1 MINAQNKLLYLL
13 LTIILSTYS
22 MDISS
27 EDDLVFEKIWK
38 YETDFH
44 DKTNTVQAKPKEF
57 ENLLLFVDGEGHFFA
72 LDKYTGRLIYSVKL
86 GVLAGRR
93 GFTVDQDSGN
103 VAIVAS
109 DAARVGLNAD
119 ATLFLIDARSG
130 EILNQTSTD
139 WGVVEP
145 VISEECIITFG
156 ARDGIIKCYDRK
168 LEEIIWQTEL
178 GTYARI
184 WSNSLLSEKHNILY
198 FVTSD
203 AGDIVG
209 KDRTEDIY
217 SSALVGINVKTGS
230 IIFSRQMIKDG
241 VWDFDGVG
249 KPILIEGFQNDDE
262 NAYDMIVGLN
272 KTGTIFALNAIDG
285 SNIKTN
291 QFEEFL
297 FPDDAELSLISS
309 NTQVIPN
316 WPDRVIDVSLELDDL
331 RMNEASFDIL
341 RHVKYGDFIPPSVDY
356 DVITRGLHGGPQW
369 FGGEYFRSFEEDFLA
384 IPYNNNAWILRNN
397 YAEDFWI
404 GSKIYSVILRIK
416 RLFNY
421 IKNLFIEDTSSEVPD
436 DVDIQSGHR
445 WIQTEWSNSGDR
457 AKTMDFLYKWMNI
470 KAYNKNYYENC
481 ASCHRNDREGRF
493 QSELEG
499 SGFVPSLVGY
509 TLTDKYKYGKDYSKF
524 ISVHAGNLDI
534 SEEDVKEIFQHFEK
548 YDREQFAKG
557 KYRITGFWQSL
568 LAKDSLPL
576 NKEPWG
582 GIAVINLNSGKKIH
596 DITVGEMKD
605 NNGNIFDSSIIF
617 GGLGQINSKGESL
630 LVGTVDPKA
639 YYVSLVTGKVI
650 QTLDLVRSGS
660 VQPHL
665 TTINGCEAWVVVE
678 TGGRYSFYE
687 RNKNGFTVETFINK
701 SSCS

>member
-1 MINAQNKLLYLL
+1 MSKVQSKAFYLL
-13 LTIILSTYS
+13 LTIFLSTHS
-22 MDISS
+22 IDIFS

-38 YETDFH
+38 YETDVN

-72 LDKYTGRLIYSVKL
+72 LDKHTGRLIYKVKL
-86 GVLAGRR
+86 GAFAGRR
-93 GFTVDQDSGN
+93 GFTVDQDSGYI
-103 VAIVAS
+103 AIVAS
-109 DAARVGLNAD
+109 DAVRVGLNAD

-130 EILNQTSTD
+130 EILNKTSTD

-145 VISEECIITFG
+145 VFTAKCIITFG
-156 ARDGIIKCYDRK
+156 ARDGIIKCHDRK
-168 LEEIIWQTEL
+168 LNEIIWQTEL

-184 WSNSLLSEKHNILY
+184 WSNSLISEKHNMLY
-198 FVTSD
+198 LVTSD

-209 KDRTEDIY
+209 KDRTEDLY
-217 SSALVGINVKTGS
+217 SSGLIGINAKTGS

-249 KPILIEGFQNDDE
+249 KPILIEGFQNDDG
-262 NAYDMIVGLN
+262 NTYDVIVGLN

-291 QFEEFL
+291 QFENFL
-297 FPDDAELSLISS
+297 FPNDSELRLISS
-309 NTQVIPN
+309 NIQAIPN

-356 DVITRGLHGGPQW
+356 DVITKGLHGGPQW
-369 FGGEYFRSFEEDFLA
+369 FGGEYFRSSGEDFLA

-397 YAEDFWI
+397 YVEDFWL

-416 RLFNY
+416 RLFTY

-436 DVDIQSGHR
+436 DIDTQAGHR
-445 WIQTEWSNSGDR
+445 WILTEWSDSNDR
-457 AKTMDFLYKWMNI
+457 AKTMDFLYKHMNR
-470 KAYNKNYYENC
+470 KAYNKNYYDNC
-481 ASCHRNDREGRF
+481 ASCHRNDRAGRF
-493 QSELEG
+493 ESELEG
-499 SGFVPSLVGY
+499 NGYVPSLVGY

-534 SEEDVKEIFQHFEK
+534 SEEDVKEIFQHFDK
-548 YDREQFAKG
+548 YDREQLSKD
-557 KYRITGFWQSL
+557 KYRVYGFWQSL

-576 NKEPWG
+576 NKGPWG

-605 NNGNIFDSSIIF
+605 NSGHIFDSSIIF

-665 TTINGCEAWVVVE
+665 TTINGCEAWVIIE